1 MRSTISASSSEIDG
15 ASSKAVGAH
24 ATRQSD
30 SATAAPEADS
40 KRSVRADDGAAAA
53 TGEEVGNGT
62 ADVAGQS
69 AGSAAPA
76 ADLTDEPIDA

>member
-1 MRSTISASSSEIDG
+1 MDG
-15 ASSKAVGAH
+15 AASKAVGAH

-40 KRSVRADDGAAAA
+40 KRAQRADEGAAAA

-62 ADVAGQS
+62 ADVDGQIAG
-69 AGSAAPA
+69 GAAPA
-76 ADLTDEPIDA
+76 ADPTDEPIDA